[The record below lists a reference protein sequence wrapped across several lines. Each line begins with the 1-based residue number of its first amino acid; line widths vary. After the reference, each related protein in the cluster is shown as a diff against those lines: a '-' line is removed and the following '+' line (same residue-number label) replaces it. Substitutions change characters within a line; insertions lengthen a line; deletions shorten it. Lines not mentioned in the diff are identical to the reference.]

1 MRSFLAALVVC
12 LLAPAL
18 SPASHTHA
26 FEIGALMVRTGDE
39 TRAVLTPA
47 ELEAMPQTALVT
59 DTPWTGEN
67 TKFTGVLL
75 RDLLSALEVDGEV
88 IHATALNDYKVDL
101 PRDDAT
107 TYDVLVATRI
117 DGKRMSIRDKG
128 PFWIIYPLSQNP
140 DLLDLGAEDKMIW
153 QLAEL
158 AVE

>member
-1 MRSFLAALVVC
+1 MRSFLAALV
-12 LLAPAL
+12 LSLIAPAL
-18 SPASHTHA
+18 SPASQTYA
-26 FEIGALMVRTGDE
+26 FEIGALTVRAGDD

-47 ELEAMPQTALVT
+47 ELEAMPQTTLVT

-67 TKFTGVLL
+67 TEFTGVLL

-101 PRDDAT
+101 PRDDAM

-117 DGKRMSIRDKG
+117 DGERMSIRDKG
-128 PFWIIYPLSQNP
+128 PFWIIYPLSQSP